1 MRILLIEDE
10 AEFAKALRS
19 ALERDRFVVDWVT
32 SQNRSQ

>member
-19 ALERDRFVVDWVT
+19 ALERAVSWLIG
-32 SQNRSQ
+32 